1 MKDVLKLLNYLLT
14 GDKLVSYKRM
24 NLWGTLKIVLNVQI
38 CTFVLLHNKFY
49 SLKRNCDEKLQ
60 NSWDYFHL
68 FIFSQDFLERNHIF
82 GQLLELF
89 ILCCFNVYCI
99 QLWFHSS
106 CAFFTKR
113 IKLIAKPKHYG
124 HFLWR
129 KISIFTLFSTNNLL

>member
-60 NSWDYFHL
+60 NS
-68 FIFSQDFLERNHIF
+68 
-82 GQLLELF
+82 
-89 ILCCFNVYCI
+89 
-99 QLWFHSS
+99 
-106 CAFFTKR
+106 
-113 IKLIAKPKHYG
+113 
-124 HFLWR
+124 
-129 KISIFTLFSTNNLL
+129 